1 VKAVRELIY
10 RRAEIGVQMDPTSDL
25 NEGRDAE
32 DVPACETCGDP
43 LTDRPDRRVITWV
56 EDDQV
61 RSVQFC
67 DEDCRENW
75 TRE

>member
-1 VKAVRELIY
+1 
-10 RRAEIGVQMDPTSDL
+10 MDPTSDL
-25 NEGRDAE
+25 DEGRDIKN
-32 DVPACETCGDP
+32 VPACETCGDP
-43 LTDRPDRRVITWV
+43 PTDRPDRRVITWI

-75 TRE
+75 TGA